1 MKILSNGKSSIN
13 LQEIKN
19 KLNILLIEQVIKKI
33 IKNTNN
39 LIKNYENQKKV
50 LIIIIICK
58 MSKSELYLI
67 SSYNNK

>member
-50 LIIIIICK
+50 LIIIICK